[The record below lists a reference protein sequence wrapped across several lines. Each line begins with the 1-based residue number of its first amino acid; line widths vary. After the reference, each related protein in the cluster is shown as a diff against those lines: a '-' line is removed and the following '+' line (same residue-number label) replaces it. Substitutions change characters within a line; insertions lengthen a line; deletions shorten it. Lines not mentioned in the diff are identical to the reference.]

1 MTTPAPP
8 PQWDAFISH
17 ATEDKDNFV
26 RPLAHALSALG
37 AKVWYDEFS
46 LKIGDSLSASIDK
59 GLAESRFGIVV
70 LSPAFMSKGWPKRE
84 LQGLVACEM
93 DGRSTILPIWH
104 GVTRADVLK
113 FSPPLV
119 DKLAAK
125 TENSTAVQIALQILS
140 VIRPDIYAKAPYN
153 DLKRLASGEAIR
165 ELQEEIARV
174 RRLTDTGDFD
184 FHRLN
189 IED

>member
-1 MTTPAPP
+1 
-8 PQWDAFISH
+8 
-17 ATEDKDNFV
+17 
-26 RPLAHALSALG
+26 
-37 AKVWYDEFS
+37 
-46 LKIGDSLSASIDK
+46 
-59 GLAESRFGIVV
+59 
-70 LSPAFMSKGWPKRE
+70 MSKGWPKRE

-140 VIRPDIYAKAPYN
+140 VIHPDIYAKTPYN
-153 DLKRLASGEAIR
+153 DLKRLANGEAIR
-165 ELQEEIARV
+165 ELQEEIGRV
-174 RRLTDTGDFD
+174 RQALSTHGQEAEYEIILVLCRVGNESIPLRRRRCRHGLSLSNNSATASTT
-184 FHRLN
+184 
-189 IED
+189 